1 LVAPTNNFF
10 FLTPTLPIRAFG
22 SIPAISPSFVLPQQD
37 HIPDWHDWCLKLIGL
52 YNKITSLKVLI
63 KLGWGWGMYKGCV
76 HLILK
81 LLCKFSSYHNAY
93 RYVVNRVRFS
103 SKAVSFGM
111 KFLYIPLSLSLIS
124 CHGICK
130 YMLIDA

>member
-1 LVAPTNNFF
+1 M
-10 FLTPTLPIRAFG
+10 
-22 SIPAISPSFVLPQQD
+22 
-37 HIPDWHDWCLKLIGL
+37 
-52 YNKITSLKVLI
+52 VLI

-111 KFLYIPLSLSLIS
+111 KLFYIPLSLSHFIS
-124 CHGICK
+124 W
-130 YMLIDA
+130 YMQVYVD